1 MLTNQGSNTM
11 NIKHNAL
18 AIAMVLGTLSFAADA
33 NKVSDD
39 LSEANKEG
47 RIWTSFAL
55 NPHLDAL
62 DLKVDVEGE
71 TAILSGTVPG
81 AIERDLAE
89 QVALGVSGV
98 KQIDNRIQID
108 PRYQPAASNGQR
120 SPADIAA
127 DATITAS
134 VKSKLLWSNLV
145 RGLDVDVDTVD
156 RRVQLSGEA
165 DSVSARDAATRL
177 ALGTVGVRSVDNQLR
192 VNPSMVRKPAADP
205 VSDVWI
211 TMRVKN
217 SLLYSKHVDGL
228 DIDVDTRNGVVNLK
242 GSVSSPQERA
252 LAVELAENVGGVKR
266 VDASGLRVTS

>member
-1 MLTNQGSNTM
+1 M
-11 NIKHNAL
+11 NIKHTAL
-18 AIAMVLGTLSFAADA
+18 AVTMALGTLSFPAAADSVA
-33 NKVSDD
+33 DK

-62 DLKVDVEGE
+62 DLKVDVDGE
-71 TAILSGTVPG
+71 TAVLSGTVPG

-98 KQIDNRIQID
+98 KQIDNRIRID
-108 PRYQPAASNGQR
+108 PTLEPAASDGQR
-120 SPADIAA
+120 SPADISA

-134 VKSKLLWSNLV
+134 VKSKLLWSDHV
-145 RGLDVDVDTVD
+145 RGLDIDVDTID
-156 RRVQLSGEA
+156 RRVTLSGEA
-165 DSVSARDAATRL
+165 HSAVARDTATRL
-177 ALGTVGVRSVDNQLR
+177 ALGTVGVRSVDNRLK
-192 VNPSMVRKPAADP
+192 VNTSLVHKPATDP
-205 VSDVWI
+205 VGDVWI
-211 TMRVKN
+211 TVRVKN

-252 LAVELAENVGGVKR
+252 LAVELAENIRGVKR
-266 VDASGLRVTS
+266 VDASGLRVNS

>member
-1 MLTNQGSNTM
+1 M
-11 NIKHNAL
+11 NLKQTAF
-18 AIAMVLGTLSFAADA
+18 AIALVLGSACVPARADTAAD
-33 NKVSDD
+33 N

-62 DLKVDVEGE
+62 ELGIDVEGE
-71 TAILSGTVPG
+71 TAVLTGTVPG

-98 KQIDNRIQID
+98 KQVDNRIKID
-108 PRYQPAASNGQR
+108 PRLEPAVSDGQR

-134 VKSKLLWSNLV
+134 VKSKLLWSNHV
-145 RGLDVDVDTVD
+145 RGLDVDVDTID
-156 RRVQLSGEA
+156 RRVILSGEA
-165 DSVSARDAATRL
+165 DSSAARDAASRL
-177 ALGTVGVRSVDNQLR
+177 ALGTVGVRSVDNRLI
-192 VNPSMVRKPAADP
+192 VNINMVRKPAVDP
-205 VSDVWI
+205 VSDAWI
-211 TMRVKN
+211 TTRVKN

-228 DIDVDTRNGVVNLK
+228 DIDVDTRDGVVNLK

-266 VDASGLRVTS
+266 VDASGLRVTG

>member
-1 MLTNQGSNTM
+1 M
-11 NIKHNAL
+11 NIKQTTV
-18 AIAMVLGTLSFAADA
+18 AIAMVLGTLSLSAHAESAAA
-33 NKVSDD
+33 D

-47 RIWTSFAL
+47 RIWTSFAF

-62 DLKVDVEGE
+62 DLEVDVNGE
-71 TAILSGTVPG
+71 TAVLTGTVPG

-98 KQIDNRIQID
+98 KQVDNRIKID
-108 PRYQPAASNGQR
+108 PGLEPAASDGQR

-134 VKSKLLWSNLV
+134 VKSKLLWSEAV

-156 RRVQLSGEA
+156 RRVVMSGEA
-165 DSVSARDAATRL
+165 DSTAARNAATRL

-192 VNPSMVRKPAADP
+192 VNPGLVRKPATDP
-205 VSDVWI
+205 VSDAWI
-211 TMRVKN
+211 TTRVKN

-228 DIDVDTRNGVVNLK
+228 DIDVDTKDGVVNLK
-242 GSVSSPQERA
+242 GSVSTPQERA
-252 LAVELAENVGGVKR
+252 LAVELAENISGVKR